1 MEQKSIVLIMSTPE
15 KMGIAKLVN
24 CVTMYLKLKMY
35 GGVMRYGE
43 QRKTWCVPTNT
54 IHYEL
59 FCL

>member
-1 MEQKSIVLIMSTPE
+1 MSTPE
-15 KMGIAKLVN
+15 KMGIAKFVN

-54 IHYEL
+54 IHYE
-59 FCL
+59 